1 MRTGQNDNYIQE
13 LDSIVGTRNKE
24 IAEQLSKSNGRSPGP
39 GELHV
44 TSIEPDTVLS
54 IVKLNLKNMH
64 SSYELSVSQAN
75 VIFWVATSACI
86 VGIVLIALSF
96 VFALLGKF
104 AFDKALVTAIGGVA
118 IELFAGT
125 TQVVYKS
132 SLKQMNFYHKS
143 LHEDQ
148 RFLSAVDLLCRFSN
162 DENRDEMLKTII
174 CSSMQISVAAAAE
187 GDEVA
192 ETPVKKP

>member
-13 LDSIVGTRNKE
+13 LDSIVETRNKE
-24 IAEQLSKSNGRSPGP
+24 ITEQLSKNNGRSPSP
-39 GELHV
+39 GDLHV

-54 IVKLNLKNMH
+54 IVNLNLKNMH
-64 SSYELSVSQAN
+64 NSYELSVSQAN

-132 SLKQMNFYHKS
+132 SLK
-143 LHEDQ
+143 
-148 RFLSAVDLLCRFSN
+148 
-162 DENRDEMLKTII
+162 
-174 CSSMQISVAAAAE
+174 
-187 GDEVA
+187 
-192 ETPVKKP
+192 